1 MMISCRVGLG
11 EVGMCL
17 TEIFRVVGGSQE
29 AGLAD
34 VEVSSFYL
42 ARPRHSNNFRNKCTG
57 PRKLHFVVLLECFE
71 SFRVF
76 NRFAP

>member
-1 MMISCRVGLG
+1 
-11 EVGMCL
+11 MCL

-34 VEVSSFYL
+34 VEVSRFHL
-42 ARPRHSNNFRNKCTG
+42 ARPRHSNSFRNKCPG
-57 PRKLHFVVLLECFE
+57 PRKLRFVELLEVFE